1 MRERDM
7 MMRSGANASE
17 VGESPRTAPTPS
29 VAIVVGGRFIAFDL
43 ARSLERRAA
52 LAGIVSAY
60 PRARAEGIS
69 PERLRWNP
77 ILGYADALSR
87 RLRRDRSGRAAYSR
101 AVQFGRWAAKHL
113 PVADVVQAWTGYAL
127 EPVAAAK
134 RGRMASVAFRA
145 SAHIEAQ
152 AELIQTEY
160 EEFGFAAPAVYRP
173 MIERER
179 EEYAA
184 ADAVNVIS
192 TFAYRTFIERGH
204 PASQLILTPLGVD
217 VGEVAGAPRTPRGAG
232 PLRVLF
238 LGTVSLQ
245 KGVHYLLQAAHSFDS
260 SGLKLSLIGGA
271 TADGHEL
278 LQRFAH
284 PGEWKGR
291 VQRAELR
298 TILSAHDVLVLPSV
312 QDGFGAVI
320 CEAMA
325 AGLPVIAT
333 ENTGAPDVIRDG
345 IDGFI
350 VPARSVDA
358 LQKALAVLVSDRDRC
373 VAMGEAAASGIAT
386 QRSWDRFADDMLNEY
401 AELAKRV
408 RRG

>member
-1 MRERDM
+1 MTGLTRDTLA
-7 MMRSGANASE
+7 SVAEGAM
-17 VGESPRTAPTPS
+17 GQPPS

-69 PERLRWNP
+69 PARLRWNP
-77 ILGYADALSR
+77 VLGFADAVSR
-87 RLRRDRSGRAAYSR
+87 RMLRDRSGRAGYRR
-101 AVQFGRWAAKHL
+101 AIQFGRWAARQL
-113 PVADVVQAWTGYAL
+113 PRADVVQAWTGYAL
-127 EPVAAAK
+127 DSIVAA
-134 RGRMASVAFRA
+134 RREGMASVAFRA

-173 MIERER
+173 MIDREL

-204 PASQLILTPLGVD
+204 PASRLILTPLGVD
-217 VGEVAGAPRTPRGAG
+217 VGEVAGVARTARTTG

-245 KGVHYLLQAAHSFDS
+245 KGVHYLLQAVHGFNS
-260 SGLKLSLIGGA
+260 SAVTVSLVGGA

-278 LQRFAH
+278 LRRFAR

-291 VQRAELR
+291 VPRGELR
-298 TILSAHDVLVLPSV
+298 TILSEHDVLVLPSV

-345 IDGFI
+345 VDGFI

-358 LQKALAVLVSDRDRC
+358 LREALEALVSDRGRC
-373 VAMGEAAASGIAT
+373 VAMGEAAANGIAT
-386 QRSWDRFADDMLNEY
+386 ERTWDRFADEMLIEY
-401 AELAKRV
+401 SRLAKRV
-408 RRG
+408 RAKE

>member
-1 MRERDM
+1 MTGLTPDNLT
-7 MMRSGANASE
+7 RSADCPL
-17 VGESPRTAPTPS
+17 VMPPS

-69 PERLRWNP
+69 PERLHWNP
-77 ILGYADALSR
+77 RLGFADALSR
-87 RLRRDRSGRAAYSR
+87 RVLRDRSGRAAYGR
-101 AVQFGRWAAKHL
+101 AVRFGRWAASQL
-113 PVADVVQAWTGYAL
+113 PRADVVQAWTGYAL
-127 EPVAAAK
+127 ESIAVAK
-134 RGRMASVAFRA
+134 REGMASVAFRA

-152 AELIQTEY
+152 AELIQAEY

-173 MIERER
+173 MIEREC

-192 TFAYRTFIERGH
+192 SFAYRTFIERGH
-204 PASQLILTPLGVD
+204 PASRLILTPLGVD
-217 VGEVAGAPRTPRGAG
+217 VAEVTGVARLPRRTG

-245 KGVHYLLQAAHSFDS
+245 KGVHYLLQAAHSFDRS
-260 SGLKLSLIGGA
+260 ALTVSLLGGA
-271 TADGHEL
+271 SADGHEL
-278 LQRFAH
+278 LRRFARA
-284 PGEWKGR
+284 GEWKGR
-291 VQRAELR
+291 VPRGELR
-298 TILSAHDVLVLPSV
+298 AVLSAHDVLVLPSV

-333 ENTGAPDVIRDG
+333 ANTGAPDVIRDG

-350 VPARSVDA
+350 VPARSIDA
-358 LQKALAVLVSDRDRC
+358 LREALEVLVSDRERC
-373 VAMGEAAASGIAT
+373 VAMGEAAARGIAT
-386 QRSWDRFADDMLNEY
+386 QRSWDRFADDMLMEY
-401 AELAKRV
+401 GRLAKGVGASR
-408 RRG
+408 